1 LINILNNLEMNR
13 DSDLSFDKRK
23 RNSMKN
29 KSRKNEL
36 DVDFIQSRLM
46 TKEEEIALSEYIKAY
61 KVKRKKTTSKKA
73 ARTNPRCL
81 QQN

>member
-1 LINILNNLEMNR
+1 MNR

-23 RNSMKN
+23 RNIMKN

-61 KVKRKKTTSKKA
+61 KEKRKKNTSKKA
-73 ARTNPRCL
+73 A
-81 QQN
+81 